1 MPDWRG
7 FESQAITNTQLQD
20 GQWVGTRTYE
30 RLLVPQTK
38 GEYTIPALEYTYFDP
53 VAGVYQTLTT
63 QPIPVSIAPGDP
75 IEAQHTAPVPD
86 GNKKSVEQVTTD
98 IRHLKPVPSR
108 LNFGERPVTGSP
120 LYWLAWAVPVLG
132 IVGNFAWQRRQHYWQ
147 NNASLARSSQAL
159 KKARQALAH
168 ARRESGD
175 TYSTGGQV
183 LTSYLSDKLGQP
195 VAGLTHQALA
205 ALLEEKGLG
214 PNLVDRV
221 NACLTDAE
229 LGRFSPEANDPA
241 HAANLLKEISVLIG
255 ELEKRL

>member
-7 FESQAITNTQLQD
+7 FESQSTTNTQLQD

-30 RLLVPQTK
+30 RLLVPQAE
-38 GEYTIPALEYTYFDP
+38 GEYAIPALEYTYFDP
-53 VAGVYQTLTT
+53 VAGAYQTLTT

-75 IEAQHTAPVPD
+75 TEAQHMAPVPD
-86 GNKKSVEQVTTD
+86 GNKESVEQVATD
-98 IRHLKPVPSR
+98 IRHLKPVPSK
-108 LNFGERPVTGSP
+108 LNIGERPVTGSP

-132 IVGNFAWQRRQHYWQ
+132 IAGNFAWQRRQHYWQ
-147 NNASLARSSQAL
+147 NNAGLARSSQAL
-159 KKARQALAH
+159 KKARQALAR

-214 PNLVDRV
+214 PELVDRV

-241 HAANLLKEISVLIG
+241 HAANLLKEIDVLIG
-255 ELEKRL
+255 ILEKRL